1 MAPKKGKAKAAQPH
15 LGSEPLDSDYSGDDV
30 VEKPRRAAAYNLLQV
45 DDGDDT
51 ASSNESGDGDR
62 LSRGAVQAK
71 KVDKKPAKAGKKEK
85 ARRVNGTAKQEDIDT
100 LVAMIEERSDQP
112 AQRDEAAAEKRR
124 AKRERQKAA
133 AKKKADETVKDDTV
147 VANEGKQVDDR
158 AATDAAVKAPTALI
172 KKPAAKDKH
181 PEEGAKV
188 EDVKAKVVD
197 AEAAPK
203 EGAIAAG
210 TQEDKKK
217 KKKGKTDK
225 VDDVKEKKKKTPADI
240 IRQALKKRQE
250 EEERLR
256 QLQLEE
262 ERRLEELE
270 RQRLEKERIE
280 REKKELKKQR
290 EKERIEKLKKEGK
303 YMTAEQK
310 QKLQRQRALVEA
322 LKQQG
327 FSVPDIKQDGGDVA
341 VQKSRPVYTN
351 RKRQKKEVKP
361 KESEAPVVVAEGLS
375 EEKPSS
381 KEASSGEDIVDS
393 WDQIEVSRRPMN
405 KDEKNQV
412 DNGRAITKSQ
422 SRESESPPKTIDES
436 RPEPTPQVQSQRP
449 PSPDNGEEYA
459 EEKPIGRSSQRHDSL
474 SVDTSYEEGS
484 LRSPVICVLGHVD
497 TGKTKILDK
506 IRRTNVQDSEA
517 GGITQQIG
525 ATFVPQET
533 LRVQAGMV
541 PEFAAMSLRLPGL
554 LIIDTPGHESFSNLR
569 SRGSSLCDIA
579 VLVVD
584 IMHGL
589 EPQTIES
596 INLLKQRKTPCV
608 VALNKVD
615 RLYDWKGNPNRD
627 IRQTLK
633 SQQSNATIEF
643 RERVKEVIGQFAEQ
657 GLNATL
663 FWENK
668 DLDDYISLVP
678 TSAHTGDGMG
688 NLMAA
693 VVHFCQ
699 TKLSRRLEFKPA
711 LQCTVL
717 EVKQISGLGTTIDV
731 ILVNGFLRVGDTV
744 VVAGSEGPIVSQIR
758 ELLMP
763 HPLRELRVKNP
774 YLHNKV
780 VRGAQGVKVV
790 AKDFEKALAGLP
802 LLVAKS
808 DDEIERL
815 KEEISCALKHV
826 LQSIKLSER
835 GVYVQASTL
844 GSLEALLEFLRTQKI
859 PYFGINV
866 GPVHKRDVMK
876 ASAMLERDSHLA
888 VILAFDVKIERDAQ
902 LLADELGVR
911 IFQADIIYHLED
923 AFLKYREELRLKKR
937 QEFAHLAIF
946 PCKLRVLP
954 QHVYK
959 SRDPIIVGVSVDDGI
974 LKVGVPLC
982 VPSKENLFIGTVASI
997 EQNHKELQSVR
1008 KGTEVCIK
1016 IENTTGEAPKM
1027 YGRHFDYQDFL
1038 VSRISRETIDVCKE
1052 YFREDLQKSD
1062 WQLVVELKKV
1072 FEIV

>member
-1 MAPKKGKAKAAQPH
+1 LLAK
-15 LGSEPLDSDYSGDDV
+15 
-30 VEKPRRAAAYNLLQV
+30 
-45 DDGDDT
+45 
-51 ASSNESGDGDR
+51 
-62 LSRGAVQAK
+62 
-71 KVDKKPAKAGKKEK
+71 
-85 ARRVNGTAKQEDIDT
+85 
-100 LVAMIEERSDQP
+100 EE
-112 AQRDEAAAEKRR
+112 
-124 AKRERQKAA
+124 
-133 AKKKADETVKDDTV
+133 
-147 VANEGKQVDDR
+147 
-158 AATDAAVKAPTALI
+158 
-172 KKPAAKDKH
+172 
-181 PEEGAKV
+181 
-188 EDVKAKVVD
+188 
-197 AEAAPK
+197 
-203 EGAIAAG
+203 
-210 TQEDKKK
+210 
-217 KKKGKTDK
+217 
-225 VDDVKEKKKKTPADI
+225 
-240 IRQALKKRQE
+240 
-250 EEERLR
+250 
-256 QLQLEE
+256 
-262 ERRLEELE
+262 
-270 RQRLEKERIE
+270 
-280 REKKELKKQR
+280 
-290 EKERIEKLKKEGK
+290 
-303 YMTAEQK
+303 
-310 QKLQRQRALVEA
+310 
-322 LKQQG
+322 
-327 FSVPDIKQDGGDVA
+327 
-341 VQKSRPVYTN
+341 
-351 RKRQKKEVKP
+351 
-361 KESEAPVVVAEGLS
+361 
-375 EEKPSS
+375 
-381 KEASSGEDIVDS
+381 SSGEDVVDS
-393 WDQIEVSRRPMN
+393 WDQIEVSRRSVS
-405 KDEKNQV
+405 KDEPAKTNDVPTIQ
-412 DNGRAITKSQ
+412 KSQ
-422 SRESESPPKTIDES
+422 SCDSEQSIKSADES
-436 RPEPTPQVQSQRP
+436 VLTLKVFVFSRITVPICQNSFQST
-449 PSPDNGEEYA
+449 
-459 EEKPIGRSSQRHDSL
+459 
-474 SVDTSYEEGS
+474 SVDLSYEEGS

-533 LRVQAGMV
+533 LKAQAKMV
-541 PEFAAMSLRLPGL
+541 PEVFLTLHRFAFPVYIFSTL
-554 LIIDTPGHESFSNLR
+554 SNLR
-569 SRGSSLCDIA
+569 SRGSSLCDLA

-584 IMHGL
+584 IMHSL

-615 RLYDWKGNPNRD
+615 RLYDWKGNPNKD

-633 SQQSNATIEF
+633 LQQSNATIEF
-643 RERVKEVIGQFAEQ
+643 RERVREVIGHFAEQ
-657 GLNATL
+657 GLNAIL

-693 VVHFCQ
+693 IVHFCQ
-699 TKLSRRLEFKPA
+699 TKLSKRLEFKPA

-731 ILVNGFLRVGDTV
+731 ILVNGFLRVGDTI

-790 AKDFEKALAGLP
+790 AKDLEKALAGLP

-808 DDEIERL
+808 EDEVEEL
-815 KEEISCALKHV
+815 KEEISNALKHV
-826 LQSIKLSER
+826 LQSVKLSER

-844 GSLEALLEFLRTQKI
+844 GSLEALLEFLRAQKI

-923 AFLKYREELRLKKR
+923 AFLKYREELRQKKR

-946 PCKLRVLP
+946 PCKLRILP

-959 SRDPIIVGVSVDDGI
+959 SRDPIIVGVSVEDGI

-1008 KGTEVCIK
+1008 KGSEVCIK

-1072 FEIV
+1072 FEIL

>member
-1 MAPKKGKAKAAQPH
+1 
-15 LGSEPLDSDYSGDDV
+15 E
-30 VEKPRRAAAYNLLQV
+30 
-45 DDGDDT
+45 
-51 ASSNESGDGDR
+51 
-62 LSRGAVQAK
+62 
-71 KVDKKPAKAGKKEK
+71 
-85 ARRVNGTAKQEDIDT
+85 
-100 LVAMIEERSDQP
+100 
-112 AQRDEAAAEKRR
+112 
-124 AKRERQKAA
+124 
-133 AKKKADETVKDDTV
+133 
-147 VANEGKQVDDR
+147 
-158 AATDAAVKAPTALI
+158 
-172 KKPAAKDKH
+172 
-181 PEEGAKV
+181 
-188 EDVKAKVVD
+188 
-197 AEAAPK
+197 
-203 EGAIAAG
+203 
-210 TQEDKKK
+210 
-217 KKKGKTDK
+217 
-225 VDDVKEKKKKTPADI
+225 
-240 IRQALKKRQE
+240 
-250 EEERLR
+250 
-256 QLQLEE
+256 
-262 ERRLEELE
+262 
-270 RQRLEKERIE
+270 
-280 REKKELKKQR
+280 
-290 EKERIEKLKKEGK
+290 
-303 YMTAEQK
+303 
-310 QKLQRQRALVEA
+310 
-322 LKQQG
+322 
-327 FSVPDIKQDGGDVA
+327 
-341 VQKSRPVYTN
+341 
-351 RKRQKKEVKP
+351 
-361 KESEAPVVVAEGLS
+361 ESEAPAEVVVEVVDEKLS
-375 EEKPSS
+375 AKEE
-381 KEASSGEDIVDS
+381 SSGEDVVDS
-393 WDQIEVSRRPMN
+393 WDQIEVSRRSMS
-405 KDEKNQV
+405 KDEPVKMNDV
-412 DNGRAITKSQ
+412 RTIEKSQ
-422 SRESESPPKTIDES
+422 SCDLEQSIKSLPESTPKVAVEQSYPPDI
-436 RPEPTPQVQSQRP
+436 V
-449 PSPDNGEEYA
+449 EETA
-459 EEKPIGRSSQRHDSL
+459 EERPIGRSLQRLDSM
-474 SVDTSYEEGS
+474 SVDMSYEEGS

-533 LRVQAGMV
+533 LKAQAKMV
-541 PEFAAMSLRLPGL
+541 PEFDAASLRLPGL

-569 SRGSSLCDIA
+569 SRGSSLCDLA

-584 IMHGL
+584 IMHSL

-615 RLYDWKGNPNRD
+615 RLYDWKGNPNKD

-633 SQQSNATIEF
+633 LQQSNATIEF
-643 RERVKEVIGQFAEQ
+643 RERVKEVIGHFAEQ
-657 GLNATL
+657 GLNAIL

-693 VVHFCQ
+693 IVHFCQ
-699 TKLSRRLEFKPA
+699 TKLSKRLEFKPA

-731 ILVNGFLRVGDTV
+731 ILVNGFLRVGDII

-790 AKDFEKALAGLP
+790 AKDLEKALAGLP

-808 DDEIERL
+808 EDDIEEL
-815 KEEISCALKHV
+815 KEEISSALKHV
-826 LQSIKLSER
+826 LQSVKLSER

-844 GSLEALLEFLRTQKI
+844 GSLEALLEFLRAQKI

-923 AFLKYREELRLKKR
+923 AFLKYREELRQKKR

-946 PCKLRVLP
+946 PCKLRILP

-959 SRDPIIVGVSVDDGI
+959 SRDPIIVGVSVEDGI

-1008 KGTEVCIK
+1008 KGSEVCIK

-1062 WQLVVELKKV
+1062 WQ
-1072 FEIV
+1072 